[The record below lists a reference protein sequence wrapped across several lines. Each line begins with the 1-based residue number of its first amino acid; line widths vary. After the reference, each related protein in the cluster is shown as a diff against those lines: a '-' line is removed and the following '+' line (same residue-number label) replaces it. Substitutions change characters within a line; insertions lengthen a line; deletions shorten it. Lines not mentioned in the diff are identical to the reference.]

1 LSEPEK
7 LREPEKPSEPEKRM
21 SPHRRLI
28 RWIEGV
34 SLILV
39 VFAFAVGGIVAWYW
53 HEFNAPGP
61 LRDEKIVVIP
71 KGAGTSGI
79 AKVLAGAGVIDN
91 PLVFKIGARLSAE
104 GLPLHAGE
112 FKFPASVSPRGAMRV
127 LIEGRVVLHRLTI
140 AEGLT
145 VSEIYDV
152 LATQPDLEGPVPP
165 KPPEGALLPE
175 TYFFVLGDTRAQLI
189 DRMRSEMQ
197 VQLAALW
204 EKRDKDIPL
213 TSPEEAVTLASLV
226 EKETSKDNER
236 ARVAAVFYNR
246 MKKGMAL
253 QSDPTV
259 IYALTDGKG
268 KLDRLLTTA
277 DLKLD
282 SPYNTYTNAGLPK
295 GPIANPGLA
304 ALKGVLHP
312 QKTKE
317 LYFVADG
324 TGGHAFAET
333 LDQHNKNVAKW
344 RKFLKSQA
352 EQSPGDAGTGD
363 GATGSEGGN

>member
-1 LSEPEK
+1 MSGPPNPKRAHSRLFK
-7 LREPEKPSEPEKRM
+7 L
-21 SPHRRLI
+21 
-28 RWIEGV
+28 IEGV
-34 SLILV
+34 TLVVV
-39 VFAFAVGGIVAWYW
+39 VFAFIFGGIAAWFW
-53 HEFNAPGP
+53 HEFNAAGP

-71 KGAGTSGI
+71 KGAGTNGI
-79 AKVLAGAGVIDN
+79 AKVLTDAGVIEY
-91 PLVFKIGARLSAE
+91 PLVFKIGARLTAE

-112 FKFPASVSPRGAMRV
+112 FKFPSSVSPRGAMRV
-127 LIEGRVVLHRLTI
+127 LIEGKVVLHRMTV

-145 VSEIYDV
+145 VTEVYDV
-152 LATQPDLEGPVPP
+152 LTAQPDLEGPVPP
-165 KPPEGALLPE
+165 KPPEGSLLPE
-175 TYFFVLGDTRAQLI
+175 TYFFVLGDSRAQI
-189 DRMRSEMQ
+189 VDRMRSDMSA
-197 VQLAALW
+197 QLAALW

-213 TSPEEAVTLASLV
+213 TSPDEAVTLASLV

-259 IYALTDGKG
+259 IFALTDGKG
-268 KLDRLLTTA
+268 RLDRTLTTA

-282 SPYNTYTNAGLPK
+282 SPYNTYMIEGLPK

-312 QKTKE
+312 AKTKE

-352 EQSPGDAGTGD
+352 DQPSDSAG
-363 GATGSEGGN
+363 EN

>member
-1 LSEPEK
+1 LK
-7 LREPEKPSEPEKRM
+7 
-21 SPHRRLI
+21 
-28 RWIEGV
+28 WIEGV
-34 SLILV
+34 FLVLIL
-39 VFAFAVGGIVAWYW
+39 FGFIAGGIAAWYW
-53 HEFNAPGP
+53 HEFNAAGP

-71 KGAGTSGI
+71 KGAGLNGI
-79 AKVLAGAGVIDN
+79 AKVLADAGVIDN
-91 PLVFKIGARLSAE
+91 PLVFKLGARLAAE

-112 FKFPASVSPRGAMRV
+112 FKFPAAVSPRGAMRV
-127 LIEGRVVLHRLTI
+127 LIEGKVVLHRVTI

-152 LATQPDLEGPVPP
+152 LTAQPDLEGPLPP
-165 KPPEGALLPE
+165 KPPEGSLLPE
-175 TYFFVLGDTRAQLI
+175 TYFFVLGDSRAQLVE
-189 DRMRSEMQ
+189 RMRSEMQ

-213 TSPEEAVTLASLV
+213 ASPDEAVTLASLV
-226 EKETSKDNER
+226 EKETSQNDER

-246 MKKGMAL
+246 IKKGMAL

-268 KLDRLLTTA
+268 KLDRALTTA

-282 SPYNTYTNAGLPK
+282 SPYNTYVVAGLPK

-304 ALKGVLHP
+304 ALKGVLRP

-352 EQSPGDAGTGD
+352 EKAAGD
-363 GATGSEGGN
+363 GANEGEN

>member
-1 LSEPEK
+1 
-7 LREPEKPSEPEKRM
+7 
-21 SPHRRLI
+21 
-28 RWIEGV
+28 
-34 SLILV
+34 
-39 VFAFAVGGIVAWYW
+39 
-53 HEFNAPGP
+53 
-61 LRDEKIVVIP
+61 
-71 KGAGTSGI
+71 
-79 AKVLAGAGVIDN
+79 
-91 PLVFKIGARLSAE
+91 
-104 GLPLHAGE
+104 
-112 FKFPASVSPRGAMRV
+112 
-127 LIEGRVVLHRLTI
+127 
-140 AEGLT
+140 
-145 VSEIYDV
+145 
-152 LATQPDLEGPVPP
+152 
-165 KPPEGALLPE
+165 
-175 TYFFVLGDTRAQLI
+175 
-189 DRMRSEMQ
+189 MRSEMS
-197 VQLAALW
+197 VQLADLW

-213 TSPEEAVTLASLV
+213 TSPDQAVTLASLV

-268 KLDRLLTTA
+268 KLDRLLTSA

-282 SPYNTYTNAGLPK
+282 SPYNTYVITGLPK

-304 ALKGVLHP
+304 ALKGVLRP

-317 LYFVADG
+317 LFFVADG

-352 EQSPGDAGTGD
+352 DQGSGDNG
-363 GATGSEGGN
+363 EN

>member
-1 LSEPEK
+1 MSGPPTPKRAHSRLFK
-7 LREPEKPSEPEKRM
+7 L
-21 SPHRRLI
+21 
-28 RWIEGV
+28 IEGV
-34 SLILV
+34 TLVVV
-39 VFAFAVGGIVAWYW
+39 VFAFLVGGIVAWFW
-53 HEFNAPGP
+53 HEFNAAGP

-71 KGAGTSGI
+71 KGAGTNGI
-79 AKVLAGAGVIDN
+79 AKVLTEAGVIEN
-91 PLVFKIGARLSAE
+91 PLVFKIGARLTAE
-104 GLPLHAGE
+104 GQPLHAGE

-127 LIEGRVVLHRLTI
+127 LIEGKVVLHRMTV

-145 VSEIYDV
+145 VAEVYDV
-152 LATQPDLEGPVPP
+152 LNAQPDLEGPVPP
-165 KPPEGALLPE
+165 KPPEGSLLPE
-175 TYFFVLGDTRAQLI
+175 TYFFVLGDTRAQLV
-189 DRMRSEMQ
+189 DRMRSEMTA
-197 VQLAALW
+197 QLAALW
-204 EKRDKDIPL
+204 EQRDKDIPL
-213 TSPEEAVTLASLV
+213 TSPYEAVTLASLV
-226 EKETSKDNER
+226 EKETSQDDER

-259 IYALTDGKG
+259 IFALTDGKG
-268 KLDRLLTTA
+268 RLDRTLTTA

-282 SPYNTYTNAGLPK
+282 SPYNTYVNTGLPK

-312 QKTKE
+312 AKSKE

-352 EQSPGDAGTGD
+352 EQPSGDD
-363 GATGSEGGN
+363 GGN

>member
-1 LSEPEK
+1 LSGKPHSRLFK
-7 LREPEKPSEPEKRM
+7 L
-21 SPHRRLI
+21 
-28 RWIEGV
+28 IEGITLV
-34 SLILV
+34 IV
-39 VFAFAVGGIVAWYW
+39 VFAFVVGGIAAWFW
-53 HEFNAPGP
+53 HEFNAAGP
-61 LRDEKIVVIP
+61 LREQKIVVIP

-79 AKVLAGAGVIDN
+79 AKVLTDAGVIEH
-91 PLVFKIGARLSAE
+91 PLVFKIGARLTAE

-127 LIEGRVVLHRLTI
+127 LIEGKVVLHRMTI

-145 VSEIYDV
+145 VAEVYEV
-152 LATQPDLEGPVPP
+152 LAAQPDLEGPVPP
-165 KPPEGALLPE
+165 KPPEGSLLPE
-175 TYFFVLGDTRAQLI
+175 TYFFVLGDTRAQI
-189 DRMRSEMQ
+189 VDRMRSEMS
-197 VQLAALW
+197 VQLAELW

-213 TSPEEAVTLASLV
+213 TSPGEAVTLASLV

-259 IYALTDGKG
+259 IFALTDGKG
-268 KLDRLLTTA
+268 RLDRALTTA

-282 SPYNTYTNAGLPK
+282 SPYNTYMIEGLPK

-312 QKTKE
+312 AKTKE

-344 RKFLKSQA
+344 RKLMKSQA
-352 EQSPGDAGTGD
+352 DQSQGNL
-363 GATGSEGGN
+363 GSGNEGEN

>member
-1 LSEPEK
+1 VSDTPNPKRPHSRLLK
-7 LREPEKPSEPEKRM
+7 L
-21 SPHRRLI
+21 
-28 RWIEGV
+28 IEGV
-34 SLILV
+34 TFVVV
-39 VFAFAVGGIVAWYW
+39 VFAFIIGGITAWFW
-53 HEFNAPGP
+53 HEFNAAGP

-71 KGAGTSGI
+71 KGVGMNGI
-79 AKVLAGAGVIDN
+79 AAVLNDAGVIDN
-91 PLVFKIGARLSAE
+91 PLVFRLGARLTAE
-104 GLPLHAGE
+104 GVPLHAGE

-127 LIEGRVVLHRLTI
+127 LIEGKVVLHRVTV

-145 VSEIYDV
+145 VTEDYDV
-152 LATQPDLEGPVPP
+152 RTAQPDLEGPVPP
-165 KPPEGALLPE
+165 KPPEGTLLPE
-175 TYFFVLGDTRAQLI
+175 TYFFVLGDTRAQI
-189 DRMRSEMQ
+189 VDRMRSEMS
-197 VQLAALW
+197 VQLADLW

-213 TSPEEAVTLASLV
+213 TSPDQAVTLASLV

-268 KLDRLLTTA
+268 KLDRLLTSA

-282 SPYNTYTNAGLPK
+282 SPYNTYVITGLPK

-304 ALKGVLHP
+304 ALKGVLRP

-317 LYFVADG
+317 LFFVADG

-344 RKFLKSQA
+344 RRFLKSQA
-352 EQSPGDAGTGD
+352 DQGSGDNG
-363 GATGSEGGN
+363 EN

>member
-1 LSEPEK
+1 VSGKPQSRLLK
-7 LREPEKPSEPEKRM
+7 L
-21 SPHRRLI
+21 
-28 RWIEGV
+28 IEGITLV
-34 SLILV
+34 VV
-39 VFAFAVGGIVAWYW
+39 VFAFIIGGITAWFW
-53 HEFNAPGP
+53 HAFNAAGP

-71 KGAGTSGI
+71 KGAGMNGI
-79 AKVLAGAGVIDN
+79 ATVLTDAGVIDN
-91 PLVFKIGARLSAE
+91 PLVFRLGARLTAE
-104 GLPLHAGE
+104 GVPLHAGE

-127 LIEGRVVLHRLTI
+127 LIEGKVVLHRVTV

-145 VSEIYDV
+145 VTEVYDV
-152 LATQPDLEGPVPP
+152 LTAQPDLEGPVPP
-165 KPPEGALLPE
+165 KPPEGTLLPE
-175 TYFFVLGDTRAQLI
+175 TYFFVLGDTRAQI
-189 DRMRSEMQ
+189 VDRMHSEMSA
-197 VQLAALW
+197 QLADLW

-213 TSPEEAVTLASLV
+213 TSPDEAVTLASLV

-268 KLDRLLTTA
+268 RLDRTLTSA

-282 SPYNTYTNAGLPK
+282 SPYNTYVIEGLPK

-312 QKTKE
+312 VKSKE

-324 TGGHAFAET
+324 SGGHAFAET

-352 EQSPGDAGTGD
+352 DQGSGDD
-363 GATGSEGGN
+363 GEN

>member
-1 LSEPEK
+1 LSGPPNPKRAHSRLFK
-7 LREPEKPSEPEKRM
+7 L
-21 SPHRRLI
+21 
-28 RWIEGV
+28 IEGV
-34 SLILV
+34 TLVVV
-39 VFAFAVGGIVAWYW
+39 VFAFLIGGIAAWFW
-53 HEFNAPGP
+53 HEFNAAGP

-71 KGAGTSGI
+71 KGAGTNGI
-79 AKVLAGAGVIDN
+79 AKVLTDAGVIEY
-91 PLVFKIGARLSAE
+91 PLVFKIGARLTAE

-112 FKFPASVSPRGAMRV
+112 FKFPSSVSPRGAMRV
-127 LIEGRVVLHRLTI
+127 LIEGKVVLHRMTV

-145 VSEIYDV
+145 VTEVYDV
-152 LATQPDLEGPVPP
+152 LTAQPDLEGPVPP
-165 KPPEGALLPE
+165 KPPEGSLLPE
-175 TYFFVLGDTRAQLI
+175 TYFFVLGDSRAQI
-189 DRMRSEMQ
+189 VDRMRSDMSA
-197 VQLAALW
+197 QLAALW

-213 TSPEEAVTLASLV
+213 TSPDEAVTLASLV

-236 ARVAAVFYNR
+236 ARVAGVFYNR

-259 IYALTDGKG
+259 IFALTDGKG
-268 KLDRLLTTA
+268 RLDRTLTTA

-282 SPYNTYTNAGLPK
+282 SPYNTYMIEGLPK

-312 QKTKE
+312 AKTKE

-352 EQSPGDAGTGD
+352 DQPQGDQGAGN
-363 GATGSEGGN
+363 EGEN

>member
-1 LSEPEK
+1 MSEPAK
-7 LREPEKPSEPEKRM
+7 LKGTHS
-21 SPHRRLI
+21 RLF
-28 RWIEGV
+28 RLIEGV
-34 SLILV
+34 TLIVV
-39 VFAFAVGGIVAWYW
+39 VFAFIVGGIAAWFW
-53 HEFNAPGP
+53 HEFNAAGP

-71 KGAGTSGI
+71 KGAGMAGI
-79 AKVLAGAGVIDN
+79 AKVLTDAGVVEN
-91 PLVFKIGARLSAE
+91 PLVFKIGARITAE
-104 GLPLHAGE
+104 GVPLHAGE

-127 LIEGRVVLHRLTI
+127 LIEGKVVLHRMTV

-145 VSEIYDV
+145 VTEVYDI
-152 LATQPDLEGPVPP
+152 LTAQPDLEGPVPP
-165 KPPEGALLPE
+165 KPREGTLLPE
-175 TYFFVLGDTRAQLI
+175 TYFFVLGDTRAQI
-189 DRMRSEMQ
+189 VDRMRSEMSA
-197 VQLAALW
+197 QLAELW

-213 TSPEEAVTLASLV
+213 TSPDEAITLASLV

-268 KLDRLLTTA
+268 RLDRSLTTA

-282 SPYNTYTNAGLPK
+282 SPYNTYVNAGLPK

-312 QKTKE
+312 QRTKE

-352 EQSPGDAGTGD
+352 DQSQGNPGAGN
-363 GATGSEGGN
+363 EGEN